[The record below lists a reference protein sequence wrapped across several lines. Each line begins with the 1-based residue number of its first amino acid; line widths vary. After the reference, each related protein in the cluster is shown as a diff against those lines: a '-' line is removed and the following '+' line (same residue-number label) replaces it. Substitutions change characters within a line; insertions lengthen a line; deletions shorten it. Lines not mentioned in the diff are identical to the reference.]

1 METELGPYVL
11 GGLEP
16 REEERLQRHLE
27 HCARCRQAFDEIAWI
42 PSWLSK
48 IPAEDLGALL
58 AEEEAPVAAT
68 PAARKGWLAVSAV
81 AATVVAIALGVT
93 SAVAPEPHTVASGS
107 SVQSVD
113 QHTGVTASLTM
124 TAQGAGTV
132 LRLRLSGVAPGE
144 HCSLIARTTD
154 GRTEATATWVAS
166 YRGTADI
173 PATTT
178 IPAARLQS
186 FDVMTADDR
195 VLVRLAV
202 PRHR

>member
-16 REEERLQRHLE
+16 GDEERLQRHLE
-27 HCARCRQAFDEIAWI
+27 RCAHCRQAFDEIAWI
-42 PSWLSK
+42 PAWLSK
-48 IPAEDLGALL
+48 VPAEDLEGLL
-58 AEEEAPVAAT
+58 AEDDAPMVTARV
-68 PAARKGWLAVSAV
+68 ARKGWLAVCAV

-93 SAVAPEPHTVASGS
+93 SAVAPEPHPVAAGS

-113 QHTGVTASLTM
+113 QHTGVAASLAM
-124 TAQGAGTV
+124 TAQGTRTA

-154 GRTEATATWVAS
+154 GRTEVTATWIAS

-173 PATTT
+173 PATTA
-178 IPAARLQS
+178 IPTERLQG
-186 FDVMTADDR
+186 FDVINADDR
-195 VLVRLAV
+195 ILVRLAV